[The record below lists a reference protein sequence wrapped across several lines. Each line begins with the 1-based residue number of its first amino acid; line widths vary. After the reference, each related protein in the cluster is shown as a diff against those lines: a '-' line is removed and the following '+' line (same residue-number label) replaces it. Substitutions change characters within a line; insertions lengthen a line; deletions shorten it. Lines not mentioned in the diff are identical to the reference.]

1 MAYTIGLD
9 IGSTYTKGLIL
20 DSDKNIVGRAMKAT
34 GAKLKEA
41 ADTVIGMTLEAA
53 GIKKGDI
60 DYCITTGY
68 GRHLYDE
75 RDLQVTDLT
84 ATARGCC
91 FLFPATRTILDIGGQ
106 TMKAS
111 KIDELKKVQ
120 TFRLNDKCASGTGM
134 FLEKTGRYMGY
145 ETEDIGGLLDTATEA
160 VPISG
165 VCTVFAESEV
175 INHLSNG
182 VPPED
187 IMFGAS
193 MSLTKRS
200 VQLLKRVKPEAE
212 VTVVGGILRWPSMV
226 KAIAEEL
233 KLAVNVAEDDLPQFT
248 AALGCAILG
257 HIRLDRKKADGPNN
271 KDRVENNAGQR
282 NAA

>member
-1 MAYTIGLD
+1 MAYSIGLD
-9 IGSTYTKGLIL
+9 IGSTYTKGLVL
-20 DSDKNIVGRAMKAT
+20 DSDHNIVGRAMKAT
-34 GAKLKEA
+34 GARLQEVAKAVVGL
-41 ADTVIGMTLEAA
+41 TLEAA
-53 GIKKGDI
+53 GVDKDAI

-68 GRHLYDE
+68 GRHMFDN

-84 ATARGCC
+84 ATARGCS
-91 FLFPATRTILDIGGQ
+91 FLFPETRTILDIGGQ

-111 KIDELKKVQ
+111 KIDELRKVQ

-134 FLEKTGRYMGY
+134 FLEKTVRYMGY
-145 ETEDIGGLLDTATEA
+145 ETEDIGNLLDTAAGA

-200 VQLLKRVKPEAE
+200 VQLLKRVKPESE
-212 VTVVGGILRWPSMV
+212 VTVVGGILRWTAMA

-233 KLAVNVAEDDLPQFT
+233 KLDVNVAEEDLPQYT

-257 HIRLDRKKADGPNN
+257 HIRLNKIKADGPIS
-271 KDRVENNAGQR
+271 KDKSEQR
-282 NAA
+282 GAA

>member
-1 MAYTIGLD
+1 MAFTIGLD
-9 IGSTYTKGLIL
+9 IGSTYTKGLVL
-20 DSDKNIVGRAMKAT
+20 DSDHNIVGRAMKAT
-34 GAKLKEA
+34 GARLQEVAKAVVGL
-41 ADTVIGMTLEAA
+41 TLEAA
-53 GIKKGDI
+53 GVDKDAI

-68 GRHLYDE
+68 GRHMFDN

-84 ATARGCC
+84 ATARGCS
-91 FLFPATRTILDIGGQ
+91 FLFPETRTILDIGGQ

-111 KIDELKKVQ
+111 KIDELRKVQ

-134 FLEKTGRYMGY
+134 FLEKTVRYMGY
-145 ETEDIGGLLDTATEA
+145 ETEDIGNLLDTAAEA

-200 VQLLKRVKPEAE
+200 VQLLKRVKPESE
-212 VTVVGGILRWPSMV
+212 VTVVGGILRWTAMA

-233 KLAVNVAEDDLPQFT
+233 KLDVNVAEEDLPQYT

-257 HIRLDRKKADGPNN
+257 HIRLNKIKADGSTS
-271 KDRVENNAGQR
+271 KDKSEQR
-282 NAA
+282 DAA

>member
-1 MAYTIGLD
+1 MALTIGLD

-20 DSDKNIVGRAMKAT
+20 DSDKNIVGRAMRAT
-34 GAKLKEA
+34 GARLQEA
-41 ADTVIGMTLEAA
+41 AEATVGLTIEAA
-53 GIKKGDI
+53 GVDKNDI

-68 GRHLYDE
+68 GRHMFDD

-84 ATARGCC
+84 ATARGCH
-91 FLFPATRTILDIGGQ
+91 FLFPDTRTILDIGGQ

-111 KIDELKKVQ
+111 KIDEARKVQ

-134 FLEKTGRYMGY
+134 FLEKTVRYMGY
-145 ETEDIGGLLDTATEA
+145 ETEDIGGLLESAAEA

-193 MSLTKRS
+193 KSLTQRS
-200 VQLLKRVKPEAE
+200 VQLLKRVKPESE
-212 VTVVGGILRWPSMV
+212 VTVVGGILRWSTMS

-233 KLAVNVAEDDLPQFT
+233 KLEVNVAKEDLPQFT

-257 HIRLDRKKADGPNN
+257 HIRLDKIKADGPQS
-271 KDRVENNAGQR
+271 KDGSEQR
-282 NAA
+282 DAA